1 METIL
6 KHARG
11 LVYALLHLM
20 PSPYQHASL
29 SSLLGLF
36 LEAQGHPFPQQ
47 CQTKS
52 ARALSRFLNH
62 YEWSTRSV
70 LRTTR
75 HQVLQQIGQHLPNSG
90 SSLKVLID
98 LTTLEKCGKFRH
110 LSDPTEDEA
119 TPNPWVRVLNGKRG
133 LHIVV
138 LYLVLGSWR
147 VPWSFCIWHGKGTP
161 SPSQLACKL
170 LARVPKT
177 LTKRFTVIVLA
188 DTEFGTVEFMKAVRN
203 RGWRAVVGM
212 RCTRLMETGQ
222 SLKSLCRRGTRGQQ
236 VHLAGIEMPLTV
248 SWFWLKRSD
257 GKRELRFVV
266 STYPYSGVYLVRL
279 GRQRWTIEGFF
290 KTIKHRFGWDCFGQ
304 KTRLGIYR
312 WLMLSLIA
320 YLLAHW
326 VSRTFP
332 NWWRLDW
339 GEVCVKAV
347 ATLLPHVAWI
357 KLLRLIHKH
366 RDLVNEQG
374 FEIIIQSLSSAY

>member
-6 KHARG
+6 QHAQG

-36 LEAQGHPFPQQ
+36 LEAQGHPLPQQ

-52 ARALSRFLNH
+52 ASALSRFLNH

-75 HQVLQQIGQHLPNSG
+75 HQVLQQIGSHLPGSG
-90 SSLKVLID
+90 SPLKVLID

-133 LHIVV
+133 LHIVM

-177 LTKRFTVIVLA
+177 LTKRFPVIVLA
-188 DTEFGTVEFMKAVRN
+188 DTEFGTVEFLKAVQKR
-203 RGWRAVVGM
+203 RWRAVVGM
-212 RCTRLMETGQ
+212 RCTRLMENGKP
-222 SLKSLCRRGTRGQQ
+222 LKSLYRQAKRGQQ
-236 VHLAGIEMPLTV
+236 VQLVGINAPLTV
-248 SWFWLKRSD
+248 SWFWLKRSE

-290 KTIKHRFGWDCFGQ
+290 KTIKHRFGLHCFGQ

-312 WLMLSLIA
+312 WLLLSLIA

-326 VSRTFP
+326 VARTFP
-332 NWWRLDW
+332 NWAPLDW
-339 GEVCVKAV
+339 GEVSAQ
-347 ATLLPHVAWI
+347 AMAELLPQVLWI
-357 KLLRLIHKH
+357 KLLHQIQTH
-366 RDLVNEQG
+366 RKLADDLG
-374 FEIIIQSLSSAY
+374 FEILVKPLPLPY

>member
-6 KHARG
+6 KHAQG

-36 LEAQGHPFPQQ
+36 LEAQGHPLPQQ

-52 ARALSRFLNH
+52 ASALSRFLNH

-75 HQVLQQIGQHLPNSG
+75 HQVLQQIGSHLPGSG
-90 SSLKVLID
+90 SPLKVLID

-110 LSDPTEDEA
+110 LSDPTEDAA
-119 TPNPWVRVLNGKRG
+119 TPHPWVRVLNGKRG

-138 LYLVLGSWR
+138 LYLVLGQWR
-147 VPWSFCIWHGKGTP
+147 VPWSFCIWHGKGAA
-161 SPSQLACKL
+161 SPPQLACKL

-177 LTKRFTVIVLA
+177 LTSRRPVIVLA
-188 DTEFGTVEFMKAVRN
+188 DTEFGTVEFLTAVRK
-203 RGWRAVVGM
+203 RHWRAVVGM
-212 RCTRLMETGQ
+212 RCTRLMDTGKP
-222 SLKSLCRRGTRGQQ
+222 LKSLYRRSKRGQQ
-236 VHLAGIEMPLTV
+236 VRLVGIDMPLTV
-248 SWFWLKRSD
+248 SWFWLKRTD

-266 STYPYSGVYLVRL
+266 STYPYSGTYLVRL

-290 KTIKHRFGWDCFGQ
+290 KTIKHRFGLHCFGQ

-312 WLMLSLIA
+312 WLLLSLIA

-332 NWWRLDW
+332 NWAPLDW
-339 GEVCVKAV
+339 GEVSAQ
-347 ATLLPHVAWI
+347 AIAELLPQVLWI
-357 KLLRLIHKH
+357 KLLHQIQKH
-366 RDLVNEQG
+366 RKLADDLG
-374 FEIIIQSLSSAY
+374 FEILVKPLPLAS